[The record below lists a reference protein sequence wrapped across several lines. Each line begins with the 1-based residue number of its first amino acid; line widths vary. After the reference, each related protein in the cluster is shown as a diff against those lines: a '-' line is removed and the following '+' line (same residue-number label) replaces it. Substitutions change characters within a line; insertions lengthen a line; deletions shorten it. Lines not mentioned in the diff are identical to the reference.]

1 MWRWLRWILL
11 AIGALVL
18 LFGTAMAMS
27 FAVFYLPHQ
36 RPVLILPIDKKYDG
50 DCSLMPM
57 GEKINHPDAPSGH
70 PGIDFGFGKLTE
82 PVPYI
87 AAMDGKVTSVK
98 ITKND
103 EKGGNGKYPITT
115 MLADVTI
122 TNGPYQTR
130 YGEMDANLLPSNIKK
145 GAKIKQG
152 DLVGY
157 GNLSTDG
164 SMPGTKTEMV
174 HWEFGSLSPIIDR
187 FCPLAYFTD
196 ESRIRLE
203 KIWEIETWPEMKVQ
217 YPKICNGD
225 YDGKLEPGI

>member
-1 MWRWLRWILL
+1 MWKWLRWILL
-11 AIGALVL
+11 AIGVLAL
-18 LFGTAMAMS
+18 LFGIAVTMS
-27 FAVFYLPHQ
+27 FIPFYLPHQ
-36 RPVLILPIDKKYDG
+36 KPVLILPIDKKYDANC
-50 DCSLMPM
+50 DMMPM
-57 GEKINHPDAPSGH
+57 GEKIYHPNAPSGH

-103 EKGGNGKYPITT
+103 EKGGNGKDPITT
-115 MLADVTI
+115 MLADVVI

-130 YGEMDANLLPSNIKK
+130 YGEMDADLLPPNIKR
-145 GAKIKQG
+145 GAQIKQG

-164 SMPGTKTEMV
+164 SMPGTKTEMI

-187 FCPLAYFTD
+187 FCPLAYFKE
-196 ESRIRLE
+196 ESRLRINA
-203 KIWEIETWPEMKVQ
+203 IWAHSGWSNIDQ

-225 YDGKLEPGI
+225 YDDKLEPGYK